1 VSRDQNYQF
10 VSFKQREGSKMLI
23 TILLLAILLAGLV
36 LLAVGIVLLFKVK
49 NKLAGWVSVAVGV
62 AFTMFA
68 NAIILMLTIT
78 TSIQGGM

>member
-1 VSRDQNYQF
+1 

-23 TILLLAILLAGLV
+23 TILLLAILLAVLV